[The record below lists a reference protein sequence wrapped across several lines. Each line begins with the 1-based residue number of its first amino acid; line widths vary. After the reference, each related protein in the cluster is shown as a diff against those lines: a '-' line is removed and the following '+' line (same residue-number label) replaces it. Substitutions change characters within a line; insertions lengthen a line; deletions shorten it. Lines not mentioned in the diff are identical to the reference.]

1 MKTINVETA
10 STKDLVAFYNANA
23 DHFGK
28 KVVTKFSDRATAE
41 LRVRMMVADLEAEE
55 SVKNKTAAAVP
66 QSEHKGFDYTVDGCP
81 NCKATENQTAAGLD
95 GTKAGDERNFC
106 HECSTEYWRDTGKIY
121 NAPKTSETRSKGISE
136 SWNDPEVAAKRAQR
150 HNVKVGKDVYRSVLE
165 AFKKLHLPV
174 SQHIK
179 FRMVLKAAKT
189 AEFKLGDQVFKFSL
203 VEQENL
209 PL

>member
-1 MKTINVETA
+1 MKANQVKNA
-10 STKDLVAFYNANA
+10 ATKDLVAFYNANA
-23 DHFGK
+23 ARFGK

-41 LRVRMMVADLEAEE
+41 LRINQMIADIEAEE
-55 SVKNKTAAAVP
+55 PAKAEGK
-66 QSEHKGFDYTVDGCP
+66 KGYNYAVDGCP
-81 NCKATENQTAAGLD
+81 NCKATEDQTAAGLD

-106 HECSTEYWRDTGKIY
+106 HHCSTEYWRDNGKIY
-121 NAPKTSETRSKGISE
+121 NAPKTSTTRSKGISE

-179 FRMVLKAAKT
+179 FRMALKAAKT
-189 AEFKLGDQVFKFSL
+189 AEFKHGDQVFKFSL

>member
-1 MKTINVETA
+1 MKNLTSANVSEF
-10 STKDLVAFYNANA
+10 STKELASFYNANA
-23 DHFGK
+23 EHFGK
-28 KVVTKFSDRATAE
+28 KQITKFADRSTAE
-41 LRVRMMVADLEAEE
+41 LRVRMMAEDLEAE
-55 SVKNKTAAAVP
+55 AAVAP
-66 QSEHKGFDYTVDGCP
+66 VEA
-81 NCKATENQTAAGLD
+81 KAEEA
-95 GTKAGDERNFC
+95 
-106 HECSTEYWRDTGKIY
+106 
-121 NAPKTSETRSKGISE
+121 KTSETRSKGISRTRSKGISE

-179 FRMVLKAAKT
+179 FRMALKAAKT
-189 AEFKLGDQVFKFSL
+189 AEFKLGDQVFKFSI